1 MTGVSSQRP
10 YRIAVTS
17 GKGGVGKTNISVNL
31 ALALQRQGKKV
42 ALFDADLA
50 LANAHIVMGTQPK
63 KTVVDAL
70 GDQSN
75 LADIATEGPLGVK
88 LIAGGNGLAELMDM
102 SHEVRHQIVSSFD
115 ELESVADYLIIDTPA
130 GIESNVVDFVS
141 PAQRKLIVVVGEPA
155 AFIDAY
161 ACIKVLHQSA
171 GVNHFDI
178 VVNRVRDDAHGVDVF
193 RRFQAIAAKFLS
205 CNLYHVASIPD
216 DAQMLKSIGACSP
229 VVLSAP
235 QSRSAK
241 AIESL
246 AQRITGPHA
255 TPVDEGA
262 AEMFVGIKKE
272 GV

>member
-1 MTGVSSQRP
+1 MTGALSKRP
-10 YRIAVTS
+10 YKIAVSS

-31 ALALQRQGKKV
+31 ALALQRAGHKV

-50 LANAHIVMGTQPK
+50 LANAHIVMGAHPK

-70 GDQSN
+70 GEQVS
-75 LADIATEGPLGVK
+75 LAEIATEGPLGVK
-88 LIAGGNGLAELMDM
+88 LIAGGNGLAELMDL
-102 SHEVRHQIVSSFD
+102 SHELRHQIVKSFD
-115 ELESVADYLIIDTPA
+115 ELAPIADYLIIDTPA

-141 PAQRKLIVVVGEPA
+141 AANRKLIVVVGEPA

-161 ACIKVLHQSA
+161 ACIKVLHQTA

-178 VVNRVRDDAHGVDVF
+178 VVNRVRDDIHGEDVF
-193 RRFQAIAAKFLS
+193 RRFKAIAAKFLT
-205 CNLYHVASIPD
+205 CNLYHVGSIPE

-235 QSRSAK
+235 QSRSAR
-241 AIESL
+241 ALESL
-246 AQRITGPHA
+246 AKRITGPHA

-262 AEMFVGIKKE
+262 AEMFANAAKE
-272 GV
+272 GG